1 MRGLTLFFFILLPAF
16 LQAGDETNY
25 KLFDNMLLSVK
36 AQDRVAL
43 LSLLKSYDSS
53 CREEQSYFSDKSQPE
68 PKEPE
73 SILSLDLENLYEI
86 QLTPEGKTATVL
98 YSEFRC
104 RNAGAGWCG
113 SGGCSFHIISDG
125 QIFDGRGG
133 KPYSVKANDTTL
145 IIVPA
150 HGSECVNSD
159 GEMLYG
165 AANCSMVA
173 ECDANYSTF
182 HSVNNL
188 LRKSILPQ

>member
-16 LQAGDETNY
+16 LQAGGETSY
-25 KLFDNMLLSVK
+25 KLFDNMLLSVN
-36 AQDRVAL
+36 AHDRVAL

-53 CREEQSYFSDKSQPE
+53 CREQQSDFADE
-68 PKEPE
+68 ANIEPE

-98 YSEFRC
+98 YSEFQC

-113 SGGCSFHIISDG
+113 SGGCSFHIFTDG
-125 QIFDGRGG
+125 QIFDGHGG
-133 KPYSVKANDTTL
+133 RPYSVTAKETTL
-145 IIVPA
+145 VIVPI

-173 ECDANYSTF
+173 EWDAKSSTF
-182 HSVNNL
+182 HSINNL
-188 LRKSILPQ
+188 LRKTITLK

>member
-1 MRGLTLFFFILLPAF
+1 MRTLLLAIPTVLCTSAYSEPF
-16 LQAGDETNY
+16 KD
-25 KLFDNMLLSVK
+25 MLLSVK
-36 AQDRVAL
+36 GQDRIAL

-53 CREEQSYFSDKSQPE
+53 CRKKQSYFSDEAKTD
-68 PKEPE
+68 PKVPE
-73 SILSLDLENLYEI
+73 SILSLDPKNLYEI

-98 YSEFRC
+98 YSEFHC

-133 KPYSVKANDTTL
+133 KPYSVTAKDTTL
-145 IIVPA
+145 IIVPV

-159 GEMLYG
+159 GEILYG

-173 ECDANYSTF
+173 EWDAKYSTF

-188 LRKSILPQ
+188 LRRTNF